1 MARRPQKQP
10 TSSAEDLPPLSVESA
25 VRESLGGAPEVLIEH
40 AVLVATALTL
50 ARKLDEG
57 AGLATAAV
65 ARELRCT
72 VEAITKAGQVNDDEL
87 DDFVT
92 GLGVPAPLGNSTFR

>member
-1 MARRPQKQP
+1 
-10 TSSAEDLPPLSVESA
+10 
-25 VRESLGGAPEVLIEH
+25 VLIEH

-72 VEAITKAGQVNDDEL
+72 VEAITKAGQVDDDEL
-87 DDFVT
+87 DDFVSRLSNPGKT
-92 GLGVPAPLGNSTFR
+92 PFG